1 MASNRKEFN
10 MMFQLS
16 AQLNSSYNT
25 TFTKAQA
32 EVARFQKEMQELTK
46 TQADISAFQ
55 KQQSSVEATRQK
67 LAVLQQQYDNIQ
79 KEMKETE
86 GYSSALENK
95 LLSKQ
100 MQIDKTSASL
110 EQQTQKLQR
119 MDQALKEAGV
129 NTADLAK
136 ESTRLGAQID
146 DLKGKQEAAADGA
159 AGFGQT
165 SVQAFG
171 AIQQAIAA
179 AGIAAS
185 LQEIYEAYMEC
196 VNIAADFEE
205 GMSNVEALSGAT
217 ADEMAQLTAKA
228 KELGA
233 ETKFSAQES
242 AEAMGYM
249 AMAGWEASEMLAGM
263 DGVLQLAAASGEDL
277 AMVSDIVTD
286 SMTAF
291 GLTAA
296 DTAHY
301 ADVLAAAAT
310 KSNTSV
316 AYMGETFK
324 YAAPVASALGYS
336 IEDVS
341 VAVGLMANAGIK
353 GSVAGTSLRNVF
365 NGLLEGATLTSAAF
379 GEYEYTAIK
388 ADGTMRSFSE
398 TINDLRY
405 YFDQMTEAEKVAN
418 AEAIAGMRGYSGLLA
433 ILNSTNEDYA
443 SLTESINNC
452 TGAAQRMAAV
462 KMDNLNGELE
472 LMNGSWEALKT
483 TLGEQFIPEM
493 RMLYGVG
500 ADVFGLMD
508 GFVSENPALIKSV
521 LAFVGVLGTATA
533 GLTAYAAIAKV
544 VKVLEI
550 ASLFSGPAGV
560 AVAAI
565 AGVAALT
572 AGIVGLATASNE
584 AIPPVKELTD
594 AAKDMQDVMADAT
607 VVYEETVSSTLAA
620 ANVADTY
627 ITKLEELQSAGV
639 DTEEESREYQNTLAL
654 LLQVMPEL
662 SDSIGQTADE
672 YGRTTY
678 TLNTSTEAL
687 RLNTEAWKQNAM
699 AQAYQ
704 TQLSSMYESYS
715 AVLIEA
721 ERNSIGLTKAQYD
734 LEAANK
740 KLNDTYVRMDE
751 LWAEAAAKADEQRQQ
766 YGGWADA
773 TNFLTQEYYDLQNS
787 IYETQDEIWVAE
799 KSIKNYNKALEEDAE
814 AVAAAEAEINLATE
828 AVQNLTG
835 ATEENAAAAE
845 EAARQQ
851 AEVAGAVETVMAQV
865 NALAEAYEEAYT
877 AAYDSISG
885 QYKLWEEAAEVVAT
899 SADDINTALESQV
912 SYWNDYN
919 ANLASLSD
927 RSKDIAGLSEVI
939 ASFADGSTESVNA
952 IAGLANASDE
962 ELAAMVEN
970 WKALQEEHSL
980 VASSIADL
988 ETSFAATMDLLQA
1001 ELVADIDAM
1010 DLGEEAKESGIATIQ
1025 GYIDGAAAM
1034 LPQVQA
1040 EYVAIAQAAMNA
1052 IDSTL
1057 DIHSPSR
1064 VMMEKAHMTWAGY
1077 INETKAMEPKIA
1089 EAMAAAADVGAS
1101 AVSPEEMQLVAL
1113 APQMLAA
1120 MNTYSQGAMPIVRA
1134 EPSGFGPMAQIHIN
1148 NTFNIEGDATPETV
1162 NALHSFGE
1170 NLRDIIREEFEEM
1183 QSNRLRIA
1191 YT

>member
-1 MASNRKEFN
+1 MASNRKEYDMTFV
-10 MMFQLS
+10 
-16 AQLNSSYNT
+16 LNAVVGNGLNAA
-25 TFTKAQA
+25 FAKAQG
-32 EVARFQKEMQELTK
+32 ELQSLSK
-46 TQADISAFQ
+46 LQSNISAYQ
-55 KQQSSVEATRQK
+55 KQQGAVDATRQK

-79 KEMKETE
+79 KEIRETE
-86 GYSSALENK
+86 GYSSTLENK

-100 MQIDKTSASL
+100 MQIDKTSASV
-110 EQQTQKLQR
+110 ERQTQKLLQ
-119 MDQALKEAGV
+119 MGQALKESGV
-129 NTADLAK
+129 NTNNLAG
-136 ESTRLGAQID
+136 ESARLSNEIDALKAAQE
-146 DLKGKQEAAADGA
+146 EASD
-159 AGFGQT
+159 
-165 SVQAFG
+165 SVASFAERSVAAFG
-171 AIQQAIAA
+171 SINQAIVA
-179 AGIAAS
+179 AGITTA
-185 LQEIYEAYMEC
+185 LHEIYEAYMEC
-196 VNIAADFEE
+196 VSIAGDFEY

-217 ADEMAQLTAKA
+217 AAEMELLTAKA

-249 AMAGWEASEMLAGM
+249 AMAGWKASEMLAGM

-301 ADVLAAAAT
+301 ADVLAATAT

-324 YAAPVASALGYS
+324 YAAPVAGALGYS

-341 VAVGLMANAGIK
+341 IAIGLMANAGTK
-353 GSVAGTSLRNVF
+353 GSIAGTALKNTF

-379 GEYEYTAIK
+379 GEYEYSALK

-398 TINDLRY
+398 TIENLRY
-405 YFDQMTEAEKVAN
+405 YFDQMTEAERVAN
-418 AEAIAGMRGYSGLLA
+418 AEAIAGKYGYSGLLA
-433 ILNSTNEDYA
+433 ILNATNEDYA
-443 SLTESINNC
+443 ALTESINNC

-472 LMNGSWEALKT
+472 LMNGAWEALKT
-483 TLGEQFIPEM
+483 TVGEDFIPEM
-493 RMLYGVG
+493 RVLYSLG
-500 ADVFGLMD
+500 ADIFGLMD
-508 GFVSENPALIKSV
+508 KFAQENPGIMKAAVTFIALIGAMTV
-521 LAFVGVLGTATA
+521 ALTGYAT
-533 GLTAYAAIAKV
+533 IAKV
-544 VKVLEI
+544 VKALNI
-550 ASLFSGPAGV
+550 AALFTGPAGA
-560 AVAAI
+560 AVAAAAAISGVIAVI
-565 AGVAALT
+565 AGLIEEA
-572 AGIVGLATASNE
+572 NE
-584 AIPPVKELTD
+584 GVPAVKELTS
-594 AAKDMQDVMADAT
+594 AARDMQDVMEDAT
-607 VVYEETVSSTLAA
+607 AAYDETVSSTMAA

-627 ITKLEELQSAGV
+627 ITKLEEMGDFAALSN
-639 DTEEESREYQNTLAL
+639 EEQKQYKNTLAL
-654 LLQVMPEL
+654 LCQVVPEL
-662 SDSIGQTADE
+662 SDLIDVQNGTIEGGTA
-672 YGRTTY
+672 
-678 TLNTSTEAL
+678 AL
-687 RLNTEAWKQNAM
+687 RANTEAWKQNALQ
-699 AQAYQ
+699 QAYQ

-721 ERNSIGLTKAQYD
+721 EQNSIGLTKAQYD
-734 LEAANK
+734 LDAANK
-740 KLNDTYVRMDE
+740 KLSDTQARMTE
-751 LWAEAAAKADEQRQQ
+751 LYKEAQAKAAAYNEEHWF
-766 YGGWADA
+766 GVDA
-773 TNFLTQEYYDLQNS
+773 AYFLSQEYYALESS
-787 IYETQDEIWVAE
+787 IYAINDEIWTAE
-799 KSIKNYNKALEEDAE
+799 KTIKNYNKAIKEDAE

-851 AEVAGAVETVMAQV
+851 AEIAGAVEEVMSRV

-927 RSKDIAGLSEVI
+927 RSKDIEGLSEVI
-939 ASFADGSTESVNA
+939 ASFADGSAESVNA

-962 ELAAMVEN
+962 DLAAMVEN

-1001 ELVADIDAM
+1001 ELVADIEAM
-1010 DLGEEAKESGIATIQ
+1010 DLGEEAKESGKATIQ

-1077 INETKAMEPKIA
+1077 INETKAMEPKVA
-1089 EAMAAAADVGAS
+1089 EAMAAAADVGIS
-1101 AVSPEEMQLVAL
+1101 AVSPEEMQLVSL

-1120 MNTYSQGAMPIVRA
+1120 MNTYSLRAMPIVGA
-1134 EPSGFGPMAQIHIN
+1134 EPSGFGSVAQIHIN

-1183 QSNRLRIA
+1183 QSNHLRMA